1 MFTDPYIASQLARE
15 RQHDMLAQ
23 AEQRRLRR
31 QFRDPAITPR
41 NAEGTSPR
49 RRRARAWRRAL
60 RLGTPARA

>member
-1 MFTDPYIASQLARE
+1 MFLHPYIASQLARE

-23 AEQRRLRR
+23 AEQQRLRR

-49 RRRARAWRRAL
+49 RHRARAWRRAL